1 MKFISNMTHSNMTEF
16 CNNNVHLFIS
26 EIYHV
31 SHSLQTLAY
40 PTNLLDFPH
49 NRHNFLKFN
58 DELQMINSLSHQ
70 LNIPRQDNEFV
81 RQTCHLSKMQRYT
94 GNK

>member
-1 MKFISNMTHSNMTEF
+1 MKFISNMTYSNTTEF
-16 CNNNVHLFIS
+16 CNNNIHLFLS

-40 PTNLLDFPH
+40 PTNLLDFPG
-49 NRHNFLKFN
+49 NFLKFN
-58 DELQMINSLSHQ
+58 NELQLINSLSHQ

-81 RQTCHLSKMQRYT
+81 RQTCHLSKMQRHT